1 MVEFTSSAILTSSLS
16 VSGAARGH
24 CNVIPQAVVPG
35 AQCSGPLDM
44 EAQAMTIEA
53 RIRELGNRHR
63 SLDDTIQQEARR
75 PTADPIQIRELKQR
89 KLRLKE
95 EITSLEARIH

>member
-1 MVEFTSSAILTSSLS
+1 
-16 VSGAARGH
+16 
-24 CNVIPQAVVPG
+24 
-35 AQCSGPLDM
+35 M

-63 SLDDTIQQEARR
+63 QLDEAIQREGYR
-75 PTADPIQIRELKQR
+75 PSVDPLQVRELKQR

-95 EITSLEARIH
+95 EITSLEARAG

>member
-1 MVEFTSSAILTSSLS
+1 
-16 VSGAARGH
+16 
-24 CNVIPQAVVPG
+24 
-35 AQCSGPLDM
+35 M

-63 SLDDTIQQEARR
+63 QLDEVIQRENGR
-75 PTADPIQIRELKQR
+75 PSVDPLQVRELKRR

-95 EITSLEARIH
+95 EITSLEARAG

>member
-1 MVEFTSSAILTSSLS
+1 
-16 VSGAARGH
+16 
-24 CNVIPQAVVPG
+24 
-35 AQCSGPLDM
+35 M

-63 SLDDTIQQEARR
+63 QLDEAIQRQIVR
-75 PTADPIQIRELKQR
+75 PSVDPLEVKELKRR

-95 EITSLEARIH
+95 EITSLEARAG

>member
-1 MVEFTSSAILTSSLS
+1 
-16 VSGAARGH
+16 
-24 CNVIPQAVVPG
+24 
-35 AQCSGPLDM
+35 M

-63 SLDDTIQQEARR
+63 SLDETIQREIRNPATDSLRV
-75 PTADPIQIRELKQR
+75 RELKQQ

-95 EITSLEARIH
+95 EITSLEARTH

>member
-1 MVEFTSSAILTSSLS
+1 
-16 VSGAARGH
+16 
-24 CNVIPQAVVPG
+24 
-35 AQCSGPLDM
+35 M

-63 SLDDTIQQEARR
+63 QLDETIRQEAGR
-75 PTADPIQIRELKQR
+75 PFVDPLQVRELQRR

-95 EITSLEARIH
+95 EITTLEAQAG